1 MACSDIHQQ
10 PWGSHFRRVLRHLS
24 SELLFLFVPSSSAR
38 NLKMHGCLQIKQITA
53 DITPILNTFSQGILQ
68 NPAASS
74 VLTQLASNP
83 EITAFVNQVQTLAN
97 MLSPNIQGLL
107 VNISIDISAMLTYT
121 YIDVASVPAHMCS

>member
-1 MACSDIHQQ
+1 
-10 PWGSHFRRVLRHLS
+10 
-24 SELLFLFVPSSSAR
+24 
-38 NLKMHGCLQIKQITA
+38 MHGCLQIKQITA

-74 VLTQLASNP
+74 VLTQLTSNP

-107 VNISIDISAMLTYT
+107 VKISTDIGAMLIYT